1 MTSLNAPSS
10 RPAPSVKVAQ
20 DEEPSPVMTS
30 TEKTDIIV
38 QFAEDM
44 KADMVEILDIREKTS
59 VADYFIVCSGTSDR
73 HVSSIADRVAE
84 RMKKEQGE
92 PALRVEGDG
101 SGWVLQDYGDVVL
114 HVMREEQRQFFDLEN
129 LWKMMPKDPSLEV

>member
-1 MTSLNAPSS
+1 MTSN
-10 RPAPSVKVAQ
+10 
-20 DEEPSPVMTS
+20 
-30 TEKTDIIV
+30 EKTETIV
-38 QFAEDM
+38 QYAEDM
-44 KADMVEILDIREKTS
+44 KADAIEILDIREKTS
-59 VADYFIVCSGTSDR
+59 VADFFIVCSGTSDR

-84 RMKKEQGE
+84 RMKKEQKE

-129 LWKMMPKDPSLEV
+129 LWKTMPKDPSLEA